1 MPRHLRKG
9 LLKELGY
16 TQKDI
21 AEATRIIRKAKDRR
35 KTTVANLSSQGME
48 EAVEMASCK
57 VKGLFSFGKKKG
69 LL

>member
-1 MPRHLRKG
+1 MPRHVREG

-35 KTTVANLSSQGME
+35 RTTLANLSSQGME
-48 EAVEMASCK
+48 EAVEMASRK
-57 VKGLFSFGKKKG
+57 VKGLLSFGRRKV
-69 LL
+69 